1 MPTLNIEDIL
11 TPRLALIAIT
21 PEMLKAEQSGDPRFQ
36 ELLACTIPQ
45 QWPPEHWEPHVFDF
59 LLEHYARD
67 PETIGWTRFV
77 ALREPD
83 GTRTLA
89 GTVGGFAHAACPD
102 ECEIGY
108 SILPQFEGRGLITE
122 AAQAFIQRIIATGRF
137 SSIIAH
143 TFPWLGGSIRV
154 MEKCGL
160 TYDGPGEEQ
169 GTIRY
174 RMRL

>member
-1 MPTLNIEDIL
+1 MPHTAIPDIL
-11 TPRLALIAIT
+11 TGRLALIALT
-21 PEMLKAEQSGDPRFQ
+21 PEIIRAEQSSGPRFA
-36 ELLACTIPQ
+36 ELVRCTIPAN
-45 QWPPEHWEPHVFDF
+45 WPPEHWDPHVFDF
-59 LLEHYARD
+59 LLALFDRD
-67 PETIGWTRFV
+67 PEALGWTRFV
-77 ALREPD
+77 AIRKPD

-89 GTVGGFAHAACPD
+89 GTVGGFAREDPA

-108 SILPQFEGRGLITE
+108 SILQQFEGLGLITE
-122 AAQAFIQRIIATGRF
+122 AAQAFIQRIRATGRF

-143 TFPWLGGSIRV
+143 TYPWLGGSIRV

-160 TYDGPGEEQ
+160 TYDGPGQEQ

>member
-1 MPTLNIEDIL
+1 MLPMSLEDIL

-21 PEMLKAEQSGDPRFQ
+21 PEILKAEQSTDPRFA
-36 ELLACTIPQ
+36 ELVGCTIPKE
-45 QWPPEHWEPHVFDF
+45 WPPEHWEPHVYDF
-59 LLEHYARD
+59 LLALYDRD

-77 ALREPD
+77 AIREPD

-89 GTVGGFAHAACPD
+89 GTVGGFSRENPTD
-102 ECEIGY
+102 CEIGY
-108 SILPQFEGRGLITE
+108 SILQQFEGRGLITE
-122 AAQAFIQRIIATGRF
+122 AAQAFIQRIRATGRF

-160 TYDGPGEEQ
+160 TYHGPGEEQ